1 MQLLEYW
8 QGFLQSLAG
17 RNKTFEAACV
27 LISEVNKG
35 AWQYQQMI
43 RTGMVSLLTM
53 YMKFC
58 SLATLSPTV
67 CGSNSVYSII
77 SQANVRDV

>member
-1 MQLLEYW
+1 
-8 QGFLQSLAG
+8 
-17 RNKTFEAACV
+17 
-27 LISEVNKG
+27 
-35 AWQYQQMI
+35 
-43 RTGMVSLLTM
+43 MVKMTLLTM

-77 SQANVRDV
+77 SQANVRNVELVNLLLNVSRNFSVFTVFNFLSIFSPKIKELQN